1 MVNKNALVFGALA
14 VAIYAGLGIY
24 VDFSKLLKVVGN
36 FQWTFLLAVFVLTV
50 IGYLVRFLK
59 WDFFLK
65 KAGVRLKTHDNI
77 FVFFSGLSMIVTP
90 GKMGEVW
97 KGWLIKDMTG
107 EKLSKT
113 VPVVVVDRV
122 TDVFGL
128 IILSST
134 GILYYKDGLYAV
146 LAVSIIMVLFFAS
159 VRSRIVSEKITVFF
173 EKRMG
178 KYAENAKAMHIIFSN
193 LMLPIDV
200 VSMSIVAS
208 IAWFFE
214 CLGLYVVVLGFGT
227 QMDVLLSMF
236 VFSFASLAGALSMVP
251 GGLGIAEGTISGL
264 LQFFGMNA
272 ALAVGVALIVRVG
285 TLWFGAV
292 LGLSVFLIFRKRIY
306 ASHGI
311 KVNKVK

>member
-1 MVNKNALVFGALA
+1 MVNSKVWIFGVLA

-24 VDFSKLLKVVGN
+24 ADFSKLLNVVGN

-50 IGYLVRFLK
+50 IGYLIRYLK

-65 KAGVRLKTHDNI
+65 KTGVRLKAHDNL

-113 VPVVVVDRV
+113 VPVVIVDRL

-128 IILSST
+128 IILSSA
-134 GILYYKDGLYAV
+134 GILYYQDGLYAV
-146 LAVSIIMVLFFAS
+146 LAVSIILILFFAS
-159 VRSRIVSEKITVFF
+159 VRSRIVSERITVFF

-178 KYAENAKAMHIIFSN
+178 KYAENAKAMHITFSG
-193 LMLPIDV
+193 LMNPLDIIL
-200 VSMSIVAS
+200 MSFLAS
-208 IAWFFE
+208 VAWFFE
-214 CLGLYVVVLGFGT
+214 CLALYVVVLGFGREI
-227 QMDVLLSMF
+227 DVLLSMF
-236 VFSFASLAGALSMVP
+236 IFSFASLAGALSMVP

-264 LQFFGMNA
+264 LQFFGMDA
-272 ALAVGVALIVRVG
+272 ALAVAVALIVRIG
-285 TLWFGAV
+285 TLWFGAF
-292 LGLSVFLIFRKRIY
+292 LGLSVFLVFRKRIY

-311 KVNKVK
+311 KVNKEK

>member
-1 MVNKNALVFGALA
+1 MANKNIWIFGVLA
-14 VAIYAGLGIY
+14 VAIYVLLGIY
-24 VDFSKLLKVVGN
+24 ADFSKLLNVVGK

-50 IGYLVRFLK
+50 IGYLIRFLK

-65 KAGVRLKTHDNI
+65 KVGVRLKMQDNL
-77 FVFFSGLSMIVTP
+77 FVFFSGMSMIVTP

-128 IILSST
+128 IILSSA
-134 GILYYKDGLYAV
+134 GILYYKNGLYAV
-146 LAVSIIMVLFFAS
+146 LAVAVIMVLLFAS
-159 VRSRIVSEKITVFF
+159 VRSRIISEKIAVFF
-173 EKRMG
+173 ERRMG
-178 KYAENAKAMHIIFSN
+178 KYAENAKAMHMTFSN
-193 LMLPIDV
+193 LMLPRDIIF
-200 VSMSIVAS
+200 MSFIAS
-208 IAWFFE
+208 VAWFFE
-214 CLGLYVVVLGFGT
+214 CLGLYVVVLGFGKHI
-227 QMDVLLSMF
+227 DVLLSMF

-264 LQFFGMNA
+264 LQFFGMDA
-272 ALAVGVALIVRVG
+272 ALAVGVALIVRIG

-292 LGLSVFLIFRKRIY
+292 LGLSVFLMFRKRIY
-306 ASHGI
+306 CGHGI
-311 KVNKVK
+311 KVNKEK